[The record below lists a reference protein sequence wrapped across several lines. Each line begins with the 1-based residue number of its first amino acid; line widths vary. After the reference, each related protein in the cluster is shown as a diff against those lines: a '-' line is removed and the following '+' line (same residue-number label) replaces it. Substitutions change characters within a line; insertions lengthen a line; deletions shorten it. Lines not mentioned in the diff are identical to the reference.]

1 MKILNKIKNIF
12 KLKCPYCSGI
22 MEVEMIDM
30 QIDKLVYKCK
40 KCEKEWI

>member
-1 MKILNKIKNIF
+1 MKVLSKIKNIF
-12 KLKCPYCSGI
+12 KLKCPYCNGI